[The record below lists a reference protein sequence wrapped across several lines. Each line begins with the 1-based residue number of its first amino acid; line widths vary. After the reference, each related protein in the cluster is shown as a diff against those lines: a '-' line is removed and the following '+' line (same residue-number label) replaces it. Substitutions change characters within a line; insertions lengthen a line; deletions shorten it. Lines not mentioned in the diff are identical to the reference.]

1 MNKEKNI
8 FEMAARCKYRFPYR
22 GNISVEDLWDLPVK
36 ALDGIFKTLNAE
48 VKQSQEES
56 LLENKS
62 PEDEV
67 LANKI
72 AIIRHIVAVKQEEA
86 SALKDLREK
95 SAKKQ
100 KILELMEKKD
110 NEALEQMSKED
121 LQKMLENL

>member
-1 MNKEKNI
+1 
-8 FEMAARCKYRFPYR
+8 MAARCKYRFPYR

-67 LANKI
+67 WQT
-72 AIIRHIVAVKQEEA
+72 R
-86 SALKDLREK
+86 LR
-95 SAKKQ
+95 SSVTS
-100 KILELMEKKD
+100 LP
-110 NEALEQMSKED
+110 
-121 LQKMLENL
+121 

>member
-8 FEMAARCKYRFPYR
+8 FEMAARCKYRFQYR

-72 AIIRHIVAVKQEEA
+72 EIIRHIVAVKQEEA
-86 SALKDLREK
+86 AALKDLREK
-95 SAKKQ
+95 SAKRQ

>member
-8 FEMAARCKYRFPYR
+8 FEVAARCKYRFPYR

-36 ALDGIFKTLNAE
+36 ALDGVFKTLNAE

-56 LLENKS
+56 LLEDKS

-86 SALKDLREK
+86 AALKDLREK

>member
-72 AIIRHIVAVKQEEA
+72 EIIRHIVAVKQEETA
-86 SALKDLREK
+86 ELKDLREK
-95 SAKKQ
+95 SAKRQ